1 MPTSAKREGRLLVRD
16 HAHLLGGGGGGG
28 HCSLFAVDGEARVE
42 DDERQKK
49 RERKLET
56 VKFFPFCFYQVLVVV
71 VIKIL
76 SCVQCFWISP
86 PLTLAEKEVFL

>member
-1 MPTSAKREGRLLVRD
+1 MVRD

-56 VKFFPFCFYQVLVVV
+56 VKFFPFCFLQVFHFIFTKFLLLL
-71 VIKIL
+71 L
-76 SCVQCFWISP
+76 SKF
-86 PLTLAEKEVFL
+86 